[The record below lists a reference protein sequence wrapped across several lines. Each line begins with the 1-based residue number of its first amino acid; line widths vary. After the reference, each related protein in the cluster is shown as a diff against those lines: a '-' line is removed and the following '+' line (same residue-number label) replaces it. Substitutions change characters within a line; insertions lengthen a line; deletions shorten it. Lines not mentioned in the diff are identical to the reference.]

1 MTEIQNI
8 PYFDGHCDTIW
19 RCMKREA
26 VPDYG
31 ATEDECRAY
40 FSACAALRENRGHV
54 DLLRGQHYR
63 KRAQFFAL
71 YDDVRAL
78 PPNTAWTKLRE
89 MHDWFLSQI
98 QENSDL
104 VSRCKTGAE
113 VDAAAA
119 QHRTAALLS
128 VEGAD
133 LLDCA
138 LDHLETVASWGVR
151 LINPVW
157 NNANVL
163 SGSCADEPDRG
174 LSVYGR
180 EFVVKMY
187 EYGIFADVSHISDAG
202 FWDVIQA
209 AKGPVVASH
218 SNARTPGLCPHRR
231 NLTDDM
237 FRAVRDTG
245 GVVGINLYLDFVG
258 GGHMDDLIAHI
269 EHFLS
274 LSGESTVAIGG
285 DLDGCEALAAGMT
298 GVQDVV
304 KLYQALE
311 ERGYPQSLL
320 EDIFWNNWRRIL

>member
-31 ATEDECRAY
+31 VTEDECRAY

-98 QENSDL
+98 QEKSDL

-128 VEGAD
+128 VEGAT
-133 LLDCA
+133 CW
-138 LDHLETVASWGVR
+138 TVPWITWKPWPPGAS
-151 LINPVW
+151 
-157 NNANVL
+157 
-163 SGSCADEPDRG
+163 D
-174 LSVYGR
+174 
-180 EFVVKMY
+180 
-187 EYGIFADVSHISDAG
+187 
-202 FWDVIQA
+202 
-209 AKGPVVASH
+209 
-218 SNARTPGLCPHRR
+218 
-231 NLTDDM
+231 
-237 FRAVRDTG
+237 
-245 GVVGINLYLDFVG
+245 
-258 GGHMDDLIAHI
+258 
-269 EHFLS
+269 
-274 LSGESTVAIGG
+274 
-285 DLDGCEALAAGMT
+285 
-298 GVQDVV
+298 
-304 KLYQALE
+304 
-311 ERGYPQSLL
+311 
-320 EDIFWNNWRRIL
+320 